1 VIGTEMAT
9 RLLDDVIYQRVLG
22 CIDLEELAL
31 LEQELWMSVRAVGRD
46 ADESLQHAREILDRA
61 FARIQNDPQ
70 RYVLGFD
77 DPAACAPLEPDARER
92 AAKSS

>member
-31 LEQELWMSVRAVGRD
+31 LEQELFMSAHGVGRSD
-46 ADESLQHAREILDRA
+46 EESLLLAREILDRA
-61 FARIQNDPQ
+61 FARIQHDPR
-70 RYVLGFD
+70 RYGLGFED
-77 DPAACAPLEPDARER
+77 GWAGEPDARER